1 MNETL
6 DANIDPSN
14 EAVTP
19 RKKTMSEA
27 ALAANRA
34 NALKSTGPRTA
45 AGKLKAA
52 SNSLKHGL
60 YSVSNFD
67 DFIADHDIALAVVTV
82 DSQGDSNWKISPW
95 CTLFTSCWCTSRRS

>member
-1 MNETL
+1 
-6 DANIDPSN
+6 
-14 EAVTP
+14 
-19 RKKTMSEA
+19 MSEA

-60 YSVSNFD
+60 YSMKNFD
-67 DFIADHDIALAVVTV
+67 NSIDDNEV
-82 DSQGDSNWKISPW
+82 
-95 CTLFTSCWCTSRRS
+95 